1 MNVLSNLSETYRE
14 YALASTDDL
23 IRFRRSK
30 VMVTAGRRGGKGKV
44 ITLDRTLACDKQT
57 DRQMD
62 ITTYT
67 LPQLLCIS

>member
-1 MNVLSNLSETYRE
+1 
-14 YALASTDDL
+14 
-23 IRFRRSK
+23 
-30 VMVTAGRRGGKGKV
+30 MVTAGRRGGKGKV